1 METVELPT
9 TETPRA
15 GCAIWRLAIILLVA
29 FASNASAESWCDA
42 PPAPEL
48 AALKPAGVQDEWFK
62 VYAVAPG
69 VFAITEPRQYE
80 GVNSF
85 LIVGSERAV
94 LFDSG
99 MAIARI
105 SDLVRKITALP
116 VTVLNS
122 HTHFDHV
129 GGNHEFD
136 DVRNLDIPFSKA
148 SARGEISDELREYAS
163 HSLDK
168 DRVCGAL
175 PAGATNSDYAI
186 PTWGITSN
194 IRDGERLDLGSRVL
208 EVMQTPGHTPDSLC
222 LLDAANGLLF
232 TGDTFYSGEV
242 YLWAPET
249 DITGYAAS
257 IAKLVNLAPGL
268 KLLLPAHG
276 PPVAEPGQLLE
287 LKKALQ
293 DIEAGGLPFEKTS
306 TGRRLFKFEHF
317 SILMNGSAS
326 KN

>member
-1 METVELPT
+1 MKFACN
-9 TETPRA
+9 A
-15 GCAIWRLAIILLVA
+15 GRGAACVLLLVA
-29 FASNASAESWCDA
+29 FGPSASAESWCDA
-42 PPAPEL
+42 APAPEM
-48 AALKPAGVQDEWFK
+48 AALKPADVQDDWFK

-69 VFAITEPRQYE
+69 VFAINEPRQYE
-80 GVNSF
+80 TVTSF
-85 LIVGSERAV
+85 LIVGSKRAV

-99 MAIARI
+99 MGIARI

-136 DVRNLDIPFSKA
+136 DVRNLDVAFSTA

-163 HSLDK
+163 HSLEEE
-168 DRVCGAL
+168 RVCGAL
-175 PAGATNSDYAI
+175 PASVTTRNYVI
-186 PTWGITSN
+186 PTWQTTSN
-194 IRDGERLDLGSRVL
+194 VRDGELLDLGDRKL

-222 LLDAANGLLF
+222 LLDAENGLLF

-249 DITGYAAS
+249 DVTGYAAS
-257 IAKLVNLAPGL
+257 IAKLVGLAPGL

-276 PPVAEPGQLLE
+276 PPVAEPSQLLE

-293 DIEAGGLPFEKTS
+293 DIEAGSLHFETTS
-306 TGRRLFKFEHF
+306 TGKRFYKFEHF
-317 SILMNGSAS
+317 SILMNKPG
-326 KN
+326 

>member
-1 METVELPT
+1 MNILRTVGKSASCLT
-9 TETPRA
+9 
-15 GCAIWRLAIILLVA
+15 LLVA
-29 FASNASAESWCDA
+29 FATSASAESWCDA
-42 PPAPEL
+42 PPAREL
-48 AALKPAGVQDEWFK
+48 AELKPAEVRDDWFK

-80 GVNSF
+80 AVNSF
-85 LIVGSERAV
+85 LVVGSERAV
-94 LFDSG
+94 LFDTG
-99 MAIARI
+99 MGIARI

-129 GGNHEFD
+129 GGNREFD
-136 DVRNLDIPFSKA
+136 DVRNLDVAFSNA
-148 SARGEISDELREYAS
+148 SALGEVSDELRDYAS
-163 HSLDK
+163 HSLDE

-175 PAGATNSDYAI
+175 PAGVTSHKYAI
-186 PTWGITSN
+186 PAWPITSR
-194 IRDGERLDLGSRVL
+194 IRDGERLDLGGRTL
-208 EVMQTPGHTPDSLC
+208 EVLQTPGHTPDSLC

-249 DITGYAAS
+249 DVTGYAAS
-257 IAKLVNLAPGL
+257 IAKLVRLAPDL

-293 DIEAGGLPFEKTS
+293 DIESGSLSFETTS
-306 TGRRLFKFEHF
+306 TGRRLYKFEHF
-317 SILMNGSAS
+317 SILTR
-326 KN
+326 